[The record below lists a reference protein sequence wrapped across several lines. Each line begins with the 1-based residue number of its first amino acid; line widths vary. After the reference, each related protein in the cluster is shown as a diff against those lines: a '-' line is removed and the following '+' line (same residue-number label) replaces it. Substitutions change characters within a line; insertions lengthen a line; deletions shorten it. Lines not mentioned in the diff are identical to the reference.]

1 MLRYADVPVVT
12 AGSPAAP
19 PVVLVHGSG
28 GPAAAVWGD
37 QMGLAE
43 RYRLLAVT
51 RRGWPPGTPAPGGF
65 DVDARDLAA
74 FLSRLGGAHLVGHSY
89 GAVSALCAAA
99 RCPSLVRSLTLVEPA
114 AFGLVPDHPDVAA
127 LLGRLL
133 DLFRRARAGEL
144 SPARFAAGF
153 ELALDPEAP
162 WPQRLPDP
170 PAAFT
175 ARDAAF
181 ARAALRE
188 APVWEADPE
197 LSALRS
203 IPVAV
208 VTGGWHPAIE
218 AVAEHLCREAGAHHD
233 IVRGHGHFP
242 QRAAETAGFLD
253 GHWRWADLT
262 ARRAVPAPLPVMDRQ
277 NSLAGQVHRL

>member
-12 AGSPAAP
+12 AGDSSAP

-28 GPAAAVWGD
+28 DPAAAVWGD

-51 RRGWPPGTPAPGGF
+51 RRGWPPGPPAPGGF
-65 DVDARDLAA
+65 DVDARDLAD
-74 FLSRLGGAHLVGHSY
+74 FLARLGGAHLVGHSY

-99 RCPSLVRSLTLVEPA
+99 RRPSLVRSLTLVEPT
-114 AFGLVPDHPDVAA
+114 AFGLVPEHPEVAE
-127 LLGRLL
+127 LLSRLL
-133 DLFRRARAGEL
+133 DLFGQARAGGL
-144 SPARFAAGF
+144 DPTRFAAGF
-153 ELALDPEAP
+153 ELALDPEAS
-162 WPQRLPDP
+162 WPRRP
-170 PAAFT
+170 PEPPRALT

-181 ARAALRE
+181 ARAAMRE
-188 APVWEADPE
+188 APVWEADPD

-203 IPVAV
+203 ISVAV

-218 AVAEHLCREAGAHHD
+218 AVADHLCREAGAHHD

-242 QRAAETAGFLD
+242 HRAAETAAFLD
-253 GHWRWADLT
+253 GYWRWADLT
-262 ARRAVPAPLPVMDRQ
+262 AHRPADASVPVMDRQ
-277 NSLAGQVHRL
+277 SSLAGQVHRL

>member
-12 AGSPAAP
+12 AGEPSAP

-51 RRGWPPGTPAPGGF
+51 RRGWPPGPPAPGGF
-65 DVDARDLAA
+65 GVDASDLAA

-89 GAVSALCAAA
+89 GAVSVLCAAA

-114 AFGLVPDHPDVAA
+114 AFGLVPEHPDVVA
-127 LLGRLL
+127 LLERLL
-133 DLFRRARAGEL
+133 DLFRRARAGGL
-144 SPARFAAGF
+144 TPDRFAAGF

-162 WPQRLPDP
+162 WPASLPDA
-170 PAAFT
+170 PAALT

-181 ARAALRE
+181 ARATMRE
-188 APVWEADPE
+188 APVWEADPD
-197 LSALRS
+197 LGALRS

-242 QRAAETAGFLD
+242 HRAAEAAAFLE
-253 GHWRWADLT
+253 GYWRWADLT
-262 ARRAVPAPLPVMDRQ
+262 ARRPPAAPVPIADRQ
-277 NSLAGQVHRL
+277 SSLAGQVHRL